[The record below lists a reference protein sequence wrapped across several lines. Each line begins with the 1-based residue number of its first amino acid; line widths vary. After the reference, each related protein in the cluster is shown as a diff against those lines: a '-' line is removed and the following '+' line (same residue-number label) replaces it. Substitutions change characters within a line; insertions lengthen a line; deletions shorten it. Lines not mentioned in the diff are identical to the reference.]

1 VCTSICHLLVLT
13 RFLVYEYS
21 TSTDSFNVFIDETNG
36 NGMDPPKKDGNDKK
50 LKILAVG
57 RVLF

>member
-1 VCTSICHLLVLT
+1 LPPQAHLLVLT

-21 TSTDSFNVFIDETNG
+21 TSTDSFNVFIDETG